1 MTKKTNQN
9 SETTAECRLDAV
21 KQAMAKI
28 EKTYGKG
35 AIMMMGENTHEK
47 VEVIPTGSVGLDHA
61 LGVGGYP
68 RGRIVEI
75 YGTES
80 SGKTTLAITAIA
92 EAQKQGGIAAF
103 IDAEHSFDRFYAEK
117 LGVDTTHLL
126 IAQPDNGEQA
136 LEIAEQLI
144 RSAAID
150 IIVIDSVAALTTK
163 AEIEGDMGDNKVGLQ
178 ARLMSQALRK
188 LSGVISQTHTCCIFI
203 NQLRQ
208 KIGVMFGPSEVTTG
222 GLALKYYASVRLDV
236 RRLPGDGQPRECQGG
251 EEQGG
256 SPVPQDGVR
265 PDLRRGHRPDG
276 RGARPGSRGRH
287 HQEERLVLSLRGQ
300 PAGAGTFGDHPAAA
314 RHAGAGCGDRGE
326 GARQWRLHPCC
337 RGGGAALRGG
347 GRHGFRVILVTNIFC
362 HEFEN

>member
-9 SETTAECRLDAV
+9 SETTADCRLDAV

-47 VEVIPTGSVGLDHA
+47 VEVISSGSVGLDHA

-117 LGVDTTHLL
+117 LGVDTTQLL

-150 IIVIDSVAALTTK
+150 IIVIDSVAALTPK
-163 AEIEGDMGDNKVGLQ
+163 AEIEGEMGDNKVGLQ

-188 LSGVISQTHTCCIFI
+188 LSGAISQTNTCCIFI

-208 KIGVMFGPSEVTTG
+208 KIGVMFGPSEITTG

-236 RRLPGDGQPRECQGG
+236 RRLTSLKDGDQ
-251 EEQGG
+251 
-256 SPVPQDGVR
+256 
-265 PDLRRGHRPDG
+265 
-276 RGARPGSRGRH
+276 
-287 HQEERLVLSLRGQ
+287 VLGN
-300 PAGAGTFGDHPAAA
+300 
-314 RHAGAGCGDRGE
+314 
-326 GARQWRLHPCC
+326 
-337 RGGGAALRGG
+337 
-347 GRHGFRVILVTNIFC
+347 RVSVKVV
-362 HEFEN
+362 

>member
-1 MTKKTNQN
+1 MTKQVNTMNVN
-9 SETTAECRLDAV
+9 VAEGRMEAV

-28 EKTYGKG
+28 EKSYGKG

-47 VEVIPTGSVGLDHA
+47 VEVISSGSVGLDHA

-150 IIVIDSVAALTTK
+150 IIVIDSVAALTPK
-163 AEIEGDMGDNKVGLQ
+163 AEIEGEMGDNKVGLQ

-188 LSGVISQTHTCCIFI
+188 LSGAISQTNTCCIFI

-236 RRLPGDGQPRECQGG
+236 RRLTSLKDGDQVLGNRVSVKVVKNKVAPPFLKTEFDLIFGVGIDRMAEVLDLATEGNIIKKSG
-251 EEQGG
+251 SFYRYDG
-256 SPVPQDGVR
+256 SPLAQGRSATIQMLRDTPELAAEIEARVRNIGVVIPATGESEEENTPFD
-265 PDLRRGHRPDG
+265 PD
-276 RGARPGSRGRH
+276 
-287 HQEERLVLSLRGQ
+287 
-300 PAGAGTFGDHPAAA
+300 
-314 RHAGAGCGDRGE
+314 
-326 GARQWRLHPCC
+326 
-337 RGGGAALRGG
+337 
-347 GRHGFRVILVTNIFC
+347 
-362 HEFEN
+362 

>member
-9 SETTAECRLDAV
+9 SETTADCRLDAV

-150 IIVIDSVAALTTK
+150 IIVIDSVAALTPK

-236 RRLPGDGQPRECQGG
+236 RRLTSLKDGDQVMGNRVSVKVVKNKVAPPFLKTEFDLIFGVGIDRMAEVLDLALEGDIIKKSG
-251 EEQGG
+251 SFYRYDG
-256 SPVPQDGVR
+256 SPLAQGRSATIQMLRDTPELAAEIEARVRNIGVVIPATGESEEENTPFD
-265 PDLRRGHRPDG
+265 PD
-276 RGARPGSRGRH
+276 
-287 HQEERLVLSLRGQ
+287 
-300 PAGAGTFGDHPAAA
+300 
-314 RHAGAGCGDRGE
+314 
-326 GARQWRLHPCC
+326 
-337 RGGGAALRGG
+337 
-347 GRHGFRVILVTNIFC
+347 
-362 HEFEN
+362 

>member
-1 MTKKTNQN
+1 M
-9 SETTAECRLDAV
+9 EAV

-28 EKTYGKG
+28 EKSYGKG

-47 VEVIPTGSVGLDHA
+47 VEVISSGSVGLDHA

-117 LGVDTTHLL
+117 LGVDTTQLL

-150 IIVIDSVAALTTK
+150 IIVIDSVAALTPK
-163 AEIEGDMGDNKVGLQ
+163 AEIEGEMGDNKVGLQ

-188 LSGVISQTHTCCIFI
+188 LSGAISQTNTCCIFI

-236 RRLPGDGQPRECQGG
+236 RRLTSLKDGDQVLGNRVSVKVVKNKVAPPFLKTEFDLIFGVGIDRMAEVLDLALEGDIIKKSG
-251 EEQGG
+251 SFYRYDG
-256 SPVPQDGVR
+256 SPLAQGRSATIQMLRDTPELAAEIEARVRNIGVVIPATGESEEENTPFD
-265 PDLRRGHRPDG
+265 PD
-276 RGARPGSRGRH
+276 
-287 HQEERLVLSLRGQ
+287 
-300 PAGAGTFGDHPAAA
+300 
-314 RHAGAGCGDRGE
+314 
-326 GARQWRLHPCC
+326 
-337 RGGGAALRGG
+337 
-347 GRHGFRVILVTNIFC
+347 
-362 HEFEN
+362 